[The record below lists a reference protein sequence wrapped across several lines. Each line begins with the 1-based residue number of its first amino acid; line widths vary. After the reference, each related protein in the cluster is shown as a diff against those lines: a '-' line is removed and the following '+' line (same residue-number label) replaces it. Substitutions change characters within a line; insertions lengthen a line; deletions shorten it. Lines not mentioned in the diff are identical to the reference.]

1 MLKLVFPLTF
11 AKGLEEARREL
22 PQKLCLLSHGR
33 VESFVTLR
41 EAFEAHSSDVD
52 GVIDENFNYFDFF
65 ISAAEPSQHHRDAS
79 SRIHETFFRK
89 ANKNF

>member
-1 MLKLVFPLTF
+1 MLKTRLSINFR
-11 AKGLEEARREL
+11 KRARGIASKIVLR
-22 PQKLCLLSHGR
+22 HGR